1 MLSIICGVTLS
12 ILLNPNPHRLI
23 NGAQVIS
30 KAPPDF
36 LEISSALL
44 NTSVNHSSTSTS
56 SLLLTLAIVELGLKG
71 FKERLKRCSSLSIL
85 SVRICLALYLMW

>member
-44 NTSVNHSSTSTS
+44 NTSVKPFVYLHILVIIDFSDRGVG
-56 SLLLTLAIVELGLKG
+56 VE
-71 FKERLKRCSSLSIL
+71 
-85 SVRICLALYLMW
+85 RI